1 MPEIIYD
8 IQSHTG
14 RVGVNIRAWYKDH
27 HNGVQMY
34 VENKSQIN
42 RAKKL
47 LARQLLA
54 DKTATDKKV
63 AMMKK
68 NAPD

>member
-1 MPEIIYD
+1 
-8 IQSHTG
+8 
-14 RVGVNIRAWYKDH
+14 
-27 HNGVQMY
+27 VQMY